1 MIILDTN
8 VISEIIKKQP
18 DEHVANWLRNQDT
31 SNLATTA
38 ITVAELLAGICQMP
52 EGKRRK
58 YTDTTIKLELMTL
71 ADRTFAFDTQAAAN
85 YATIFIERERRGK
98 PTSIQDAMIAA
109 IARSWG
115 ASVATRNT
123 KDFEGTDVELINP
136 WEYKG

>member
-1 MIILDTN
+1 
-8 VISEIIKKQP
+8 
-18 DEHVANWLRNQDT
+18 
-31 SNLATTA
+31 
-38 ITVAELLAGICQMP
+38 MP

-85 YATIFIERERRGK
+85 YATIFIECERSGK
-98 PTSIQDAMIAA
+98 PTIQDAMIAA

-123 KDFEGTDVELINP
+123 KDFEGTGVELINP